1 MARPAAITHAID
13 DDETDTIEAD
23 AEDVTELHDE
33 LDEQERAIRAE
44 FDGDGNKGN
53 WRVKVYKLG
62 DKTGTRDWVMDCL
75 PSDFPILE
83 SLRDMAGP
91 GRYQA
96 YCYNGRKLKILKYS
110 IAPLLTKQQPAQEAA
125 GGGAVMAA
133 INAQSQMMRELLS
146 QLASRSVAVP
156 AAAPSIDIPQLL
168 TAVSSLLGALPRPA
182 AAPAVAAD
190 PMALVTGV
198 ITLVKDMQQ
207 SDREK
212 TWVDILEGFA
222 QSPIFEEM
230 VRSRMAPQQA
240 LPAPAQPAALA
251 PRQPQPQPARNPQPT
266 QPQQQPTAEQQ
277 TADMAMQ
284 SGAFF
289 AQQLQ
294 FLMLGAQRNSDPQS
308 YADIIL
314 DTVPEQLLQGLLLL
328 DDPFTELVKIN
339 PTIEPFRPW
348 FDELLNCLTDDE
360 SQPQSAAHAA
370 RHDSASVDH
379 SSGAGRNRRRAA
391 HVEGDEGEG
400 FAGEGEPND

>member
-1 MARPAAITHAID
+1 MARAAAITHAID
-13 DDETDTIEAD
+13 DDETDTIDGE

-83 SLRDMAGP
+83 SLREMSGP

-110 IAPLLTKQQPAQEAA
+110 IAPLLVKQHAA
-125 GGGAVMAA
+125 RDDSGGGAVLAA
-133 INAQSQMMRELLS
+133 INAQSQIMRELLS
-146 QLASRSVAVP
+146 QLAARSVAPV
-156 AAAPSIDIPQLL
+156 AAPSIDIPQLL

-182 AAPAVAAD
+182 AVSAPAGD
-190 PMALVTGV
+190 PMALVAGV
-198 ITLVKDMQQ
+198 MNLVKDMQA

-212 TWVDILEGFA
+212 TWVDIVESFA
-222 QSPIFEEM
+222 QSPLMEEI
-230 VRSRMAPQQA
+230 VRSRMAPPQA
-240 LPAPAQPAALA
+240 LPAPGPVAQLQ
-251 PRQPQPQPARNPQPT
+251 PRQQQPQPVRNPQPA
-266 QPQQQPTAEQQ
+266 QPQPTAEQQ
-277 TADMAMQ
+277 TADMSMQ

-314 DTVPEQLLQGLLLL
+314 DTVPEQMLQGLLLL

-348 FDELLNCLTDDE
+348 FDELLDCLTDDE
-360 SQPQSAAHAA
+360 SQVDSAPHAT
-370 RHDSASVDH
+370 RHDSAPVDTR
-379 SSGAGRNRRRAA
+379 ANTGRNRRRVA
-391 HVEGDEGEG
+391 HAQGDEGEG
-400 FAGEGEPND
+400 FAGQSESDD